1 MVTAS
6 VQHIMVVVSAVEHL
20 ITEDALAV
28 VHTTTA
34 VASVVEPIIT
44 AEPFITAVASA
55 EALLT
60 TVEPFVT
67 TAVLSITEVVTMVE
81 TRTSAEA
88 LVLEAVLILAALVP
102 SVDHVTV
109 AASVEAPTAVVA
121 SVEDLDHMVV
131 DTSEVAATEV
141 VVMEVVVMEAMA
153 AVEDT
158 SVDVANPTA
167 TDAPR
172 HSSFAV
178 SGSSV
183 CDDRQP
189 ESLYS

>member
-1 MVTAS
+1 M
-6 VQHIMVVVSAVEHL
+6 
-20 ITEDALAV
+20 
-28 VHTTTA
+28 
-34 VASVVEPIIT
+34 VEPFAT
-44 AEPFITAVASA
+44 A
-55 EALLT
+55 
-60 TVEPFVT
+60 VEPFVT
-67 TAVLSITEVVTMVE
+67 AAPTMVE

-88 LVLEAVLILAALVP
+88 LVLEAALILAALAP
-102 SVDHVTV
+102 SVEHATV
-109 AASVEAPTAVVA
+109 VASAEELTAVDTSVEALTAVVA
-121 SVEDLDHMVV
+121 SVEEQDHMVV
-131 DTSEVAATEV
+131 DTSEAAATEA
-141 VVMEVVVMEAMA
+141 VVMEAM
-153 AVEDT
+153 VVDT

>member
-1 MVTAS
+1 MVG
-6 VQHIMVVVSAVEHL
+6 
-20 ITEDALAV
+20 
-28 VHTTTA
+28 
-34 VASVVEPIIT
+34 
-44 AEPFITAVASA
+44 
-55 EALLT
+55 
-60 TVEPFVT
+60 
-67 TAVLSITEVVTMVE
+67 

-88 LVLEAVLILAALVP
+88 LVLEAALILAALVP
-102 SVDHVTV
+102 SVDHVTEV
-109 AASVEAPTAVVA
+109 ASAEALIAVDTSAEALTAVVA
-121 SVEDLDHMVV
+121 SAEDHMVV
-131 DTSEVAATEV
+131 DTSEAAAT
-141 VVMEVVVMEAMA
+141 EVVVMEAMA

>member
-1 MVTAS
+1 M
-6 VQHIMVVVSAVEHL
+6 
-20 ITEDALAV
+20 
-28 VHTTTA
+28 
-34 VASVVEPIIT
+34 
-44 AEPFITAVASA
+44 
-55 EALLT
+55 
-60 TVEPFVT
+60 
-67 TAVLSITEVVTMVE
+67 AVLSTTEVVTMVE

-102 SVDHVTV
+102 SVDHVTEV
-109 AASVEAPTAVVA
+109 ASAEVLIAVDTSAEALTAVVA
-121 SVEDLDHMVV
+121 SAEDQDHMVV

-141 VVMEVVVMEAMA
+141 VVMEAMA
-153 AVEDT
+153 AVDI